1 MKKILRKLGTMGF
14 TMIMVLGTTPIYA
27 QSNLE
32 QRLAELEQQVAILKR
47 EIEINKEETAKKAS
61 DIPIVTANNKDGFSI
76 KSPDES
82 FKLKVRGLVQA
93 DTRIFTNNKKDLTGT
108 GDNFIARRVRPIF
121 EGTVA
126 KNFDF
131 YVVPDF
137 GNNPSNANNILIDAY
152 IEARLNPTFKLKG
165 GKFKAPFGLERLQS
179 DSVANFIEA
188 GLPTNLVPNRDVG
201 FQLSGDLFNESLN
214 YAVGVFNGGPDL
226 SSVDSSDSNNDKD
239 LIGRIFALPFKNST
253 VEFAKGLGL
262 GVAGSYGHKEGSTL
276 PTYRSP
282 GQASVFSYS
291 SGVSAD
297 GAHTRISPQAYFY
310 NGGFG
315 IIGEY
320 VTSQQAVN
328 RVSGGIN
335 RETFTNKAWQVSSNY
350 VLTGELAS
358 YKGITPRNPFDLSKG
373 QWGAFEVVARYG
385 KLKLD
390 DAIFD
395 NSFASLNSSIS
406 EEEAWATGLNWYL
419 NKNFKLA
426 VDFEQTQ
433 FVRGSSNGENRPD
446 ENIIFSRLQLVF

>member
-1 MKKILRKLGTMGF
+1 MNKVIK
-14 TMIMVLGTTPIYA
+14 TTRALAAVTALALATPVHA
-27 QSNLE
+27 QSALE
-32 QRLAELEQQVAILKR
+32 ERLAQLEQQVAILKR
-47 EIEINKEETAKKAS
+47 QIEVDKEEVAKKAP
-61 DIPIVTANNKDGFSI
+61 DTPIVTASSKDGFSI
-76 KSPDES
+76 KSPDDS
-82 FKLKVRGLVQA
+82 FKLKIRGLVQA
-93 DTRIFTNNKKDLTGT
+93 DARIFTNNKKDLTGT

-131 YVVPDF
+131 YIMPDF
-137 GNNPSNANNILIDAY
+137 GSNPSNANAILVDAY
-152 IEARLNPTFKLKG
+152 LEAKLNPAFKVKG

-179 DSVANFIEA
+179 DAVANFIEA

-201 FQLSGDLFNESLN
+201 FQLSGDLLNESLN

-226 SSVDSSDSNNDKD
+226 SSVDASDNNNDKD
-239 LIGRIFALPFKNST
+239 IIGRVFTQPFKNSSL
-253 VEFAKGLGL
+253 ELAKGLGL

-282 GQASVFSYS
+282 GQANVFSYA
-291 SGVSAD
+291 SGVAAD
-297 GAHTRISPQAYFY
+297 GAHTRLSPQAYYY

-320 VTSQQAVN
+320 VTSQQALN

-358 YKGITPRNPFDLSKG
+358 YKGITPRKPFDLSKG

-385 KLKLD
+385 KLKVD

-395 NSFASLNSSIS
+395 NSYASLNSSIS
-406 EEEAWATGLNWYL
+406 EEEAWAAGINWYL
-419 NKNFKLA
+419 NKNVKFA

-433 FVRGSSNGENRPD
+433 FVRGAANGENRPD
-446 ENIIFSRLQLVF
+446 ENIIFSRLQLAF